1 MDPTTTIHGELTQPL
16 SYNRGREAAGTTSIS
31 ERENREIEAA
41 NAFGA
46 TPVVF
51 IHGLWLLPSSW
62 DRWADLFKQAG
73 YAPLTPD
80 WPDDPETVSKA
91 RANPDVL
98 ARKTLKQVAD
108 HTTEVIH
115 ALDKKPAVM
124 GHSTGGLV
132 AQMLA
137 GRGLSAATVAIDPGV
152 FRGVLPLPASVLKG
166 VGPFLVDPRTR
177 GRAITLTFDQF
188 KYGWANAL
196 DEKEARELYDAFH
209 IAGSGIALAQMG
221 NANLNPWTEAKV
233 NTNNPDRG
241 PLLII
246 DGEKDHTVPWA
257 IAHAAYKR
265 QRSNPGVT
273 EIIRIP
279 NRGHALTIDHG
290 WREVAQTALD
300 FVKCFVPPV
309 AATAHAETPV
319 QTPLSAE

>member
-1 MDPTTTIHGELTQPL
+1 M
-16 SYNRGREAAGTTSIS
+16 ASIS
-31 ERENREIEAA
+31 EREKREIEAA
-41 NAFGA
+41 NASRDI
-46 TPVVF
+46 PVVF

-62 DRWADLFKQAG
+62 ANWAELFKQAG

-80 WPDDPETVSKA
+80 WPGDPETVAEA
-91 RANPDVL
+91 RANPDVF
-98 ARKTLKQVAD
+98 AKKTLKQVAD
-108 HTTEVIH
+108 HTTEIIN
-115 ALDKKPAVM
+115 ALDRKPAVM

-137 GRGLSAATVAIDPGV
+137 GRGLSAVTVAIDPGV

-166 VGPFLVDPRTR
+166 VGPFLVNPATR

-196 DEKEARELYDAFH
+196 DENESKELYDTFH
-209 IAGSGIALAQMG
+209 VAGSGIALVQMG

-233 NTNNPDRG
+233 NTKYADRG

-257 IAHAAYKR
+257 IANAAYKR
-265 QRSNPGVT
+265 QRRNPAVT
-273 EIIRIP
+273 EITKIP

-290 WREVAQTALD
+290 WREVAQTALQ
-300 FVKCFVPPV
+300 FVQRFLP
-309 AATAHAETPV
+309 ATTEPATP
-319 QTPLSAE
+319 